1 MNYLPDIAWSTRVED
16 VELAPTPYHFYCTV
30 NPLDPNDPGFGEIEI
45 GYILLDFNGYPFEV
59 VGFGDDDD
67 DDDEY
72 RIEVY
77 DINERGDGT
86 NSAYAPY
93 PDREA
98 YIYEPK
104 NSGVILSQAQLRKLD
119 RSAADVIEPIEK
131 GVLWAHRGLEITPNE
146 QLGIENITALRLS
159 DKFTLDEEEE
169 GWQGGK
175 SYKLDVSSSSAPSE
189 YLVKNIEQI
198 AHGFILDFVFFDNTV
213 WVKAIATTG
222 ETCATHFA
230 RKINDDNFELIPVGE
245 LLIEGLLDE
254 NGDALVTGDYYF
266 LSQTVEGKVTGVK
279 PEEGIIQSVLK
290 VNATNTITISIQ
302 EPYDINDVGG
312 GAGIDLQLT
321 TIGDGG
327 AATLDLETGA
337 LNIPIY
343 QEQLVSSSNIKT
355 VNSTT
360 LLGSGNLS
368 VGTVTSVA
376 ALTLGTTGTDVSS
389 SVANGTTT
397 PVITLNIPTASAANR
412 GALSSADWTT
422 FNNKQNTLV
431 SGTNIKTVA
440 TNSIL
445 GSGSLINITISAT
458 EPNTGGELNGDI
470 WVES

>member
-1 MNYLPDIAWSTRVED
+1 MSYLPDIAWSTRVQD
-16 VELAPTPYHFYCTV
+16 VELSSTPYQFFCTV
-30 NPLDPNDPGFGEIEI
+30 NPLDPNDAGFGSLAV
-45 GYILLDFNGYPFEV
+45 GYILLDFAGYPFEI
-59 VGFGDDDD
+59 VGVDG
-67 DDDEY
+67 Y
-72 RIEVY
+72 RVEVY
-77 DINERGDGT
+77 DINERGDGST
-86 NSAYAPY
+86 SAFSPY
-93 PDREA
+93 PDKLA
-98 YIYEPK
+98 YIYQPK
-104 NSGVILSQAQLRKLD
+104 NDALILSQAQLRKLD

-131 GVLWAHRGLEITPNE
+131 GVSWAHRGLEITPNE

-198 AHGFILDFVFFDNTV
+198 AHGFILDFVYFDNTV

-321 TIGDGG
+321 TIGNEG
-327 AATLDLETGA
+327 ASTLDLETGI

-343 QEQLVSSSNIKT
+343 QEQLVS
-355 VNSTT
+355 
-360 LLGSGNLS
+360 
-368 VGTVTSVA
+368 
-376 ALTLGTTGTDVSS
+376 
-389 SVANGTTT
+389 
-397 PVITLNIPTASAANR
+397 
-412 GALSSADWTT
+412 
-422 FNNKQNTLV
+422 
-431 SGTNIKTVA
+431 GTNIKTVA
-440 TNSIL
+440 GNSLL
-445 GSGSLINITISAT
+445 GASNVINIRVSAT
-458 EPNTGGELNGDI
+458 EPTSIGAISGDI
-470 WVES
+470 WIEP